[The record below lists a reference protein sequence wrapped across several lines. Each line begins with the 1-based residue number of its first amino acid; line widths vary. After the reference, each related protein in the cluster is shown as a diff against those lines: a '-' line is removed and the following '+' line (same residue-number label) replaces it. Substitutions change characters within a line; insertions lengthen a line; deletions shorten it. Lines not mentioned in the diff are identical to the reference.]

1 MPFSGLRSAAPN
13 VGVLRG
19 EVAVWSICPTQ
30 YAWIVEDATVE
41 NGRLESRIVVNEN
54 GKPIRIG
61 HEGRV
66 DSPEPQSIGE
76 ELCALLEKP
85 NGSVEIVEYPEFL
98 KRHRAR
104 GSRDDG
110 SKTELVLRMK
120 RY

>member
-1 MPFSGLRSAAPN
+1 M
-13 VGVLRG
+13 
-19 EVAVWSICPTQ
+19 WSICPMQ
-30 YAWIVEDATVE
+30 SAWTV
-41 NGRLESRIVVNEN
+41 GDGTVADGCFESRIVVNEN

-76 ELCALLEKP
+76 ELSPARKAERLRRDR
-85 NGSVEIVEYPEFL
+85 GVSGIPEM
-98 KRHRAR
+98 HRAR

>member
-1 MPFSGLRSAAPN
+1 M
-13 VGVLRG
+13 
-19 EVAVWSICPTQ
+19 WSICPMQ
-30 YAWIVEDATVE
+30 SAWTV
-41 NGRLESRIVVNEN
+41 GDGTVADGCFESRIVVNEN

-98 KRHRAR
+98 KRTGLAAQ
-104 GSRDDG
+104 GTTDP
-110 SKTELVLRMK
+110 K
-120 RY
+120 RN